1 MSLMMMATGELILD
15 TFRSSRKQRV
25 KTLLESLVRPA
36 GIEIDGQG
44 PASVRILHDDVYEIA
59 LTRGFTGLRDAYVD
73 GLWDAERLDVITEKM
88 LSTRVPMPWSDRAE
102 LVLSG
107 LWSRAINRQ
116 AQSRNT
122 QSRRHYDLGNDLY
135 EAMLDQR
142 MIYSC
147 GYWRNATT
155 LDEAQEAKLDLV
167 CRKLGL
173 QRGMRVLDIGCGWG
187 GFAKFAAER
196 YGVSVVGITI
206 SAEQAR
212 LATEVCAGLPVEIR
226 VQDYRGLERGGERF
240 ERLVSIGMLEHVGY
254 QNYRRYLKIARA
266 CLVDDG
272 LFLLHTICGNLSM
285 KSYDS
290 WMNENIFPNAML
302 PSMEQLAAAAEGVM
316 LIEDWHNLGPDY
328 DPTLMAWFQNFDRAW
343 PGLRSRYGERFYRIW
358 KCYLLTCAGS
368 FRARENQVWQMILSP
383 FGVSGGYTSVR

>member
-1 MSLMMMATGELILD
+1 MLRATGKQILD
-15 TFRSSRKQRV
+15 TLLFNRKQRV
-25 KTLLESLVRPA
+25 KTLVESLVRPA

-44 PASVRILHDDVYEIA
+44 PAAIRIFNDDVYEIA
-59 LTRGFTGLRDAYVD
+59 ITRGFNGLRDAYVD
-73 GLWDAERLDVITEKM
+73 GLWDAERLDLVTEKM
-88 LSTRVPMPWSDRAE
+88 LSNRVPMPWSDRAE
-102 LVLSG
+102 LVMSG
-107 LWSRAINRQ
+107 LWSRVINRQ
-116 AQSRNT
+116 TQSRNA

-135 EAMLDQR
+135 RAMLDQR

-167 CRKLGL
+167 CRKLDL

-196 YGVSVVGITI
+196 YGASVVGITI
-206 SAEQAR
+206 SVEQAR
-212 LATEVCAGLPVEIR
+212 LASSVCAGLPVEIR
-226 VQDYRGLERGGERF
+226 VQDYRELERGGERF

-272 LFLLHTICGNLSM
+272 LFLLHTIGGNLSM
-285 KSYDS
+285 KSYDA
-290 WMNENIFPNAML
+290 WMNENVFPNAML
-302 PSMEQLAAAAEGVM
+302 PSMEQLTAAAEGVM
-316 LIEDWHNLGPDY
+316 ILEDCHNLGPDY
-328 DPTLMAWFQNFDRAW
+328 APTLMAWFENFDRAW
-343 PGLRSRYGERFYRIW
+343 PRFRNWYGERFYRVW

-368 FRARENQVWQMILSP
+368 FRARENQVWQMVLSP
-383 FGVSGGYTSVR
+383 VGVRGGYTAAR